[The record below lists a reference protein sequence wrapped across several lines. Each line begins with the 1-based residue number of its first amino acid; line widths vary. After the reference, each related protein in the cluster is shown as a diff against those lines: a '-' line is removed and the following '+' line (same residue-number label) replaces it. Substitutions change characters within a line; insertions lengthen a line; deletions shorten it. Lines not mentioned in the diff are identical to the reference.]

1 MRIFFKNKSLWFLLV
16 LVLGLVVNC
25 GGQEEEGEASGEGEA
40 VVEEA
45 AAAAE
50 EPPAEEGKV
59 TIQIFIDPPNG
70 GADTI

>member
-25 GGQEEEGEASGEGEA
+25 GGQEEEEASGEGEA

-45 AAAAE
+45 AAAE
-50 EPPAEEGKV
+50 EPPAEEGRV
-59 TIQIFIDPPNG
+59 TTQKLM
-70 GADTI
+70 